1 MTSRDSH
8 TFQVVPLDE
17 AGVAAGEGEDATAT
31 VGVTV
36 DGRWRRAKRYYAQ
49 RWKKKDDHFTSKSAM
64 LGLTTTTAALT
75 ANLLGIGIVAMPFAF
90 DAIGWSAILI
100 VPLFAALAVFNAGML
115 NACCKMMEERRK
127 EYRRFHWYTHYLDI
141 TSKALGPGVGKIVAA
156 VRLLSVV
163 GLQAVATVIASEAVT
178 DFMMAVVPIPWMHGS
193 MYCTC
198 VVVFGALGAA
208 INGPCSSVE
217 RYWCSAVALPLPLV
231 LLSLLLAGIADRFES
246 PPIQMPRSL
255 TPSGMFSVL
264 SAGRMSDE
272 TSAETFFVGLGVIAF
287 NYASVAGFTHIRRDM
302 LTPASFKR
310 AASYSVTGFTVACL
324 LVGAM
329 GYGAFGSRLNGNV
342 VLTFTSPKT
351 RLAADFFASI
361 CYLPTTNLI
370 SQILEERES
379 FEDYGKRTVWKRA
392 KIASPLM
399 ACACLLALAVPHA
412 GLLMAL
418 VGSLLLCPIAF
429 VLPPIFYAGLCRGSP
444 QWPERYRKWPL
455 SRNLKIAMALAMTI
469 GIVVHIGGTVTA
481 IMKIVKHFEL
491 DRQSCLRGF
500 CYEKQF
506 ELTPPLQA
514 YLQLLR
520 HIVAG
525 TEHGRDVGKCIDMDT

>member
-310 AASYSVTGFTVACL
+310 AASYSVTG
-324 LVGAM
+324 
-329 GYGAFGSRLNGNV
+329 
-342 VLTFTSPKT
+342 
-351 RLAADFFASI
+351 
-361 CYLPTTNLI
+361 
-370 SQILEERES
+370 
-379 FEDYGKRTVWKRA
+379 TVWKRA

-444 QWPERYRKWPL
+444 QWPERPL